1 MPATLQEM
9 VAKGQ
14 AKMAR
19 KASSMVTNWG
29 NAKTRAKSNYSLL
42 PFPQSWKTEHAAG
55 MDGATH
61 RVDAQK
67 WATNFL
73 AKAQGQ

>member
-14 AKMAR
+14 RKMER
-19 KASSMVTNWG
+19 KAATMVTNWG
-29 NAKTRAKSNYSLL
+29 NAKARATSNYNLL

-55 MDGATH
+55 MATATH